1 MTALPVRYLPR
12 MALDLARSAGL
23 GIALVGVLA
32 AFLIGSMTVVTS
44 GTGGEA
50 TVFLGILDF
59 AVTVFAVLATAG
71 IVSTDFTFGYYRTLF
86 ARPVSPPL
94 YYLQRWLLGGVLV
107 LMATSVVG
115 FAAAARIGA
124 ELPIGR
130 VLVQSA
136 LFYLLLGGL
145 VLLLSTVTRR
155 DWLIAA
161 LVVAAHAGLGLAR
174 SLGAAGTGAAAV
186 LYTVL
191 PPFALVDVGQPVPTG
206 ANLIHVLLY
215 GLALVGA
222 ALGVIRLRPLARGA
236 RE

>member
-1 MTALPVRYLPR
+1 MSAMPIRYLPW
-12 MALDLARSAGL
+12 MTLDLARSAGL
-23 GIALVGVLA
+23 AMALVGVLA
-32 AFLIGSMTVVTS
+32 AFLISSMTVVTS

-59 AVTVFAVLATAG
+59 AVTVFALLATAG
-71 IVSTDFTFGYYRTLF
+71 IVSADFGLGYYRTLF

-107 LMATSVVG
+107 LLATSVVG

-124 ELPIGR
+124 QLPIGR

-145 VLLLSTVTRR
+145 VLLLSTITRR
-155 DWLIAA
+155 DWIIAA

-174 SLGAAGTGAAAV
+174 SLGAAASGAAAV
-186 LYTVL
+186 LYTIL
-191 PPFALVDVGQPVPTG
+191 PPFGLVDVGEPVPAG
-206 ANLIHVLLY
+206 ADLVHVVLY
-215 GLALVGA
+215 GLALVLA
-222 ALGVIRLRPLARGA
+222 ALTVIRLRPLARGA